1 MIKEWNVGWKL
12 VRTGCSETPG
22 ILDWSIGLILLEKLR
37 KGLRWIQVKGIEGS
51 R

>member
-1 MIKEWNVGWKL
+1 MIKEWNVKL